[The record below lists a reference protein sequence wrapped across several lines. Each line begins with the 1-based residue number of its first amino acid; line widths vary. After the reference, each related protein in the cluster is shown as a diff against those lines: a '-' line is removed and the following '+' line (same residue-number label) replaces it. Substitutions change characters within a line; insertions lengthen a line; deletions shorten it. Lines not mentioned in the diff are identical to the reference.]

1 MKILVTGACG
11 FIGANYV
18 HYLMRVSGH
27 EIVNLDKLTDVSNR
41 ENVSEFEGEARYR
54 FVEGDVADPVA
65 VAGAMEGCDAV
76 VNFAAESHVDRSIL
90 DPRVFYRSNVE
101 GTLILLEE
109 ARRRKVDRYVQVST
123 DEVYGSLGAEGS
135 FTEASPLC
143 PNSPYAASKTA
154 ADLIVRSYVKTY
166 GLPAMITRCCNNYGP
181 WQFPEKL
188 IPLMVIRAL
197 EDQTLPVYGDGSN
210 VRDWIHAE
218 DHCLALQAVLERGK
232 VGGIYNVGARAEMA
246 NIDIVK
252 TILSLLGKPES
263 LIRFVT
269 DRPGHDW
276 RYAID
281 PEMLERELDWKPLRS
296 FEEGMR
302 QTVEW
307 YVANSRWWE
316 AIRKRPSWQK
326 YFAEWYGDRLAN
338 SKKKA

>member
-18 HYLMRVSGH
+18 HFLMKESEH

-41 ENVSEFEGEARYR
+41 ENVSQFEGEPRYC
-54 FVEGDVADPVA
+54 FLEGDVADPAA
-65 VAGAMEGCDAV
+65 VERAMDGCDWV
-76 VNFAAESHVDRSIL
+76 INFAAESHVDKSIL
-90 DPRVFYRSNVE
+90 DPRIFYRSNVE

-109 ARRRKVDRYVQVST
+109 ARKRKVDRFVQVST
-123 DEVYGSLGAEGS
+123 DEVYGSLGADGT
-135 FTEASPLC
+135 FTEKSPLV

-154 ADLIVRSYVKTY
+154 ADLLVRSYVKTHR
-166 GLPAMITRCCNNYGP
+166 LPALITRCCNNYGP

-218 DHCLALQAVLERGK
+218 DHSLALQAVLERGK
-232 VGGIYNVGARAEMA
+232 VGAVYNVGARAEMA
-246 NIDIVK
+246 NIEIVR

-263 LIRFVT
+263 LIRYVK

-281 PEMLERELDWKPLRS
+281 PELLEKELGWKPRRT

-307 YVANSRWWE
+307 YVENREWWE
-316 AIRKRPSWQK
+316 KIRKRPSWQK

-338 SKKKA
+338 SKKNS